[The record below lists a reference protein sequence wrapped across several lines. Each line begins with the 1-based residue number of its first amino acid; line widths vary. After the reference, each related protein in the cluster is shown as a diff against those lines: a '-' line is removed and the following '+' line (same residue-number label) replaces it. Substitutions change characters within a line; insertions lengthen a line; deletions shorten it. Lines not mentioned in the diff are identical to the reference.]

1 MAIIDDRSPT
11 TTYFNNDQD
20 IPWVILKSPEQT
32 DDHYSS
38 SSFEIYPHNNQ
49 ADNVKQVPEMTL
61 STTNSWLAL
70 KSANL
75 FVKILRF
82 HH

>member
-1 MAIIDDRSPT
+1 VAIIDDRSPT

-32 DDHYSS
+32 DDQY
-38 SSFEIYPHNNQ
+38 SSFEMYPHDKQ
-49 ADNVKQVPEMTL
+49 PDNVKQVPEMTL